1 MNWSLQSTVN
11 EGVNLL
17 QVMEDLRNSDWQAI
31 QLLLMLLVRMKEE
44 RTAFITLP
52 SASQRGNT
60 QRQGPVPCH
69 LHTSPPDPRW
79 AEHTRAPE
87 LLWSGISPLEVIPP
101 QVLCAA
107 ATTPSSALLTASV
120 PKSSFPAGTGQG
132 LRSLDSYLPLEWG
145 PNLQHEARSTPPI
158 TAPGEVQ
165 ETRPL
170 GIHVHLWRGKTGFLY
185 YTGIILH
192 LFTDK
197 KKVSLY

>member
-1 MNWSLQSTVN
+1 
-11 EGVNLL
+11 
-17 QVMEDLRNSDWQAI
+17 MEDLRNSDWQAI
-31 QLLLMLLVRMKEE
+31 QLLLMLLVIVKED
-44 RTAFITLP
+44 RTAFIKHT

-69 LHTSPPDPRW
+69 VHTSPADPRW

-87 LLWSGISPLEVIPP
+87 LLWSGINPPQLIPP
-101 QVLCAA
+101 QPLCAA
-107 ATTPSSALLTASV
+107 ATTPSSALLTDSA
-120 PKSSFPAGTGQG
+120 PKSSFPAGTGRG

-145 PNLQHEARSTPPI
+145 PNLQQEARSTSPV
-158 TAPGEVQ
+158 TALREAQRTGPS
-165 ETRPL
+165 

-197 KKVSLY
+197 KTPKSLLIAISS